1 MAVGATSGIVVG
13 GAVFTLPALYIMGV
27 ENQTNLFQ
35 LFFMFLM
42 KVRMRQ
48 ITFELE
54 QGSTRVDL
62 SDIELEAL
70 TRNVEAFKR
79 LKI

>member
-1 MAVGATSGIVVG
+1 MNLEDVYAVLIVVLG
-13 GAVFTLPALYIMGV
+13 
-27 ENQTNLFQ
+27 LFIILQ
-35 LFFMFLM
+35 FFFMYLM
-42 KVRMRQ
+42 KVRMHQ
-48 ITFELE
+48 LQFEIE
-54 QGSTRVDL
+54 QGSSRVDL

>member
-1 MAVGATSGIVVG
+1 MNLIDVYAAVIIILGIV
-13 GAVFTLPALYIMGV
+13 I
-27 ENQTNLFQ
+27 LFQ
-35 LFFMFLM
+35 IFFIYLM
-42 KVRMRQ
+42 KVRMHQ
-48 ITFELE
+48 LQFEIE
-54 QGSTRVDL
+54 QGSSRVDL

>member
-1 MAVGATSGIVVG
+1 MTTEELY
-13 GAVFTLPALYIMGV
+13 AVFIVLLGV
-27 ENQTNLFQ
+27 VILFQ
-35 LFFMFLM
+35 VFFMYLM
-42 KVRMRQ
+42 RVRMRQ
-48 ITFELE
+48 LQFEME
-54 QGSTRVDL
+54 QGSSRVDL

>member
-1 MAVGATSGIVVG
+1 MTIEEILIVLLGV
-13 GAVFTLPALYIMGV
+13 VVIVELFIMY
-27 ENQTNLFQ
+27 
-35 LFFMFLM
+35 LM
-42 KVRMRQ
+42 RVRMHQ
-48 ITFELE
+48 IQKELE
-54 QGSTRVDL
+54 DSSSRVDL

>member
-1 MAVGATSGIVVG
+1 MTTEEIYWIIIVILG
-13 GAVFTLPALYIMGV
+13 LIILAEVFLLY
-27 ENQTNLFQ
+27 
-35 LFFMFLM
+35 LM

-54 QGSTRVDL
+54 QGSSRVDL

>member
-1 MAVGATSGIVVG
+1 MTTEELYSAVIIILGIV
-13 GAVFTLPALYIMGV
+13 M
-27 ENQTNLFQ
+27 LFQ
-35 LFFMFLM
+35 IFFMYLM
-42 KVRMRQ
+42 RVRMHQ
-48 ITFELE
+48 LQFEIE
-54 QGSTRVDL
+54 QGSSRVDL

>member
-1 MAVGATSGIVVG
+1 MTTEELYMVIIIFLGFVVILQ
-13 GAVFTLPALYIMGV
+13 VFFL
-27 ENQTNLFQ
+27 
-35 LFFMFLM
+35 FLM

-54 QGSTRVDL
+54 QGSSRVDL

>member
-1 MAVGATSGIVVG
+1 
-13 GAVFTLPALYIMGV
+13 
-27 ENQTNLFQ
+27 
-35 LFFMFLM
+35 M
-42 KVRMRQ
+42 KVRMHQLR
-48 ITFELE
+48 FEIE
-54 QGSTRVDL
+54 QGSSRVDL

>member
-1 MAVGATSGIVVG
+1 MTAEE
-13 GAVFTLPALYIMGV
+13 LYSVLIILFGV
-27 ENQTNLFQ
+27 IILFQ
-35 LFFMFLM
+35 VFFMYLM

-48 ITFELE
+48 LQFEIE
-54 QGSTRVDL
+54 QGTSRVDL

>member
-1 MAVGATSGIVVG
+1 MTTEELYMVIIIFLGFVVILQ
-13 GAVFTLPALYIMGV
+13 V
-27 ENQTNLFQ
+27 
-35 LFFMFLM
+35 FFMFLM

-54 QGSTRVDL
+54 QGSSRVDL

>member
-1 MAVGATSGIVVG
+1 MTTEDIYSLLIIGLGIVI
-13 GAVFTLPALYIMGV
+13 FL
-27 ENQTNLFQ
+27 E
-35 LFFMFLM
+35 LFFLYLM

-48 ITFELE
+48 ITFEME
-54 QGSTRVDL
+54 QGSSRVDL

>member
-1 MAVGATSGIVVG
+1 MT
-13 GAVFTLPALYIMGV
+13 TEELYSILIILFGV
-27 ENQTNLFQ
+27 IILFQ
-35 LFFMFLM
+35 VFFMYLM

-48 ITFELE
+48 LQFEIE
-54 QGSTRVDL
+54 QGTSRVDL

>member
-1 MAVGATSGIVVG
+1 MTIEE
-13 GAVFTLPALYIMGV
+13 LYSILIIILGFV
-27 ENQTNLFQ
+27 ILFQ
-35 LFFMFLM
+35 VFFMYLM
-42 KVRMRQ
+42 KVRMHQ
-48 ITFELE
+48 LQFEIE
-54 QGSTRVDL
+54 QGSSRVDL

>member
-1 MAVGATSGIVVG
+1 MNLEDVYAVLIIILG
-13 GAVFTLPALYIMGV
+13 
-27 ENQTNLFQ
+27 LFIILQ
-35 LFFMFLM
+35 FFFMYLM
-42 KVRMRQ
+42 KVRMHQ
-48 ITFELE
+48 LQFEIE
-54 QGSTRVDL
+54 QGSSRVDL

>member
-1 MAVGATSGIVVG
+1 MNTEDLYAVIIIILIFVIVWQ
-13 GAVFTLPALYIMGV
+13 I
-27 ENQTNLFQ
+27 
-35 LFFMFLM
+35 FFMFLM

-48 ITFELE
+48 LTLELE
-54 QGSTRVDL
+54 QGSTQVDL

>member
-1 MAVGATSGIVVG
+1 MTIEEILIVLLGV
-13 GAVFTLPALYIMGV
+13 VVILELFIMY
-27 ENQTNLFQ
+27 
-35 LFFMFLM
+35 LM
-42 KVRMRQ
+42 RVRMHQLQR
-48 ITFELE
+48 ELE
-54 QGSTRVDL
+54 DSSSRVDL

>member
-1 MAVGATSGIVVG
+1 MTTDELYAVII
-13 GAVFTLPALYIMGV
+13 FILGV
-27 ENQTNLFQ
+27 LILFQ
-35 LFFMFLM
+35 VFFMYLM

-48 ITFELE
+48 LQFEIE
-54 QGSTRVDL
+54 QGSSRVDL

>member
-1 MAVGATSGIVVG
+1 MTTEELYAVVIVLLGI
-13 GAVFTLPALYIMGV
+13 LL
-27 ENQTNLFQ
+27 LFQ
-35 LFFMFLM
+35 VFFMYLM

-48 ITFELE
+48 LRFEME
-54 QGSTRVDL
+54 QGSSRVDL

>member
-1 MAVGATSGIVVG
+1 MTTDEIYWIIIVILGIVVLVE
-13 GAVFTLPALYIMGV
+13 VFLLY
-27 ENQTNLFQ
+27 
-35 LFFMFLM
+35 LM

-54 QGSTRVDL
+54 QGSSRVDL

>member
-1 MAVGATSGIVVG
+1 MTIDEILIVLLGV
-13 GAVFTLPALYIMGV
+13 VVMVEFFIMYLMRV
-27 ENQTNLFQ
+27 RIHQ
-35 LFFMFLM
+35 LLNE
-42 KVRMRQ
+42 
-48 ITFELE
+48 IEE
-54 QGSTRVDL
+54 SSSRVDL

>member
-1 MAVGATSGIVVG
+1 MTIEEILIVLLGV
-13 GAVFTLPALYIMGV
+13 VVMMELFIMYLMRV
-27 ENQTNLFQ
+27 RIRQ
-35 LFFMFLM
+35 LQ
-42 KVRMRQ
+42 RE
-48 ITFELE
+48 IEE
-54 QGSTRVDL
+54 SSSRVDL

>member
-1 MAVGATSGIVVG
+1 MTTEELYAVIIVILGIVI
-13 GAVFTLPALYIMGV
+13 F
-27 ENQTNLFQ
+27 FQ
-35 LFFMFLM
+35 IFFMFLM
-42 KVRMRQ
+42 RVRMRQ
-48 ITFELE
+48 IAFELE
-54 QGSTRVDL
+54 QGSSRVDL

>member
-1 MAVGATSGIVVG
+1 MTTEELYAVIIVFLGFLILVE
-13 GAVFTLPALYIMGV
+13 VFLLY
-27 ENQTNLFQ
+27 
-35 LFFMFLM
+35 LM

-54 QGSTRVDL
+54 QGSSRVDL

>member
-1 MAVGATSGIVVG
+1 MTTEELYSAVIIILGIV
-13 GAVFTLPALYIMGV
+13 M
-27 ENQTNLFQ
+27 LFQ
-35 LFFMFLM
+35 IFFMYLM
-42 KVRMRQ
+42 KVRMHQ
-48 ITFELE
+48 LQFELE

>member
-1 MAVGATSGIVVG
+1 MTTEELYTIFILLLGVV
-13 GAVFTLPALYIMGV
+13 I
-27 ENQTNLFQ
+27 LFQ
-35 LFFMFLM
+35 VFFMYLM
-42 KVRMRQ
+42 KVRMHQ
-48 ITFELE
+48 LQFEIE
-54 QGSTRVDL
+54 QGSSRVDL

>member
-1 MAVGATSGIVVG
+1 MTIDEILIVLLGV
-13 GAVFTLPALYIMGV
+13 VVMVELFIMYLMRV
-27 ENQTNLFQ
+27 RIHQ
-35 LFFMFLM
+35 LLNE
-42 KVRMRQ
+42 
-48 ITFELE
+48 IEE
-54 QGSTRVDL
+54 SSSRVDL

>member
-1 MAVGATSGIVVG
+1 MTTEELYMVIIIFLGFVVILQ
-13 GAVFTLPALYIMGV
+13 VFFL
-27 ENQTNLFQ
+27 
-35 LFFMFLM
+35 FLM

-54 QGSTRVDL
+54 QGSSRVDL

-70 TRNVEAFKR
+70 TRNVEAFRR

>member
-1 MAVGATSGIVVG
+1 MTTEELYAVIIV
-13 GAVFTLPALYIMGV
+13 FLGV
-27 ENQTNLFQ
+27 AILLQIL
-35 LFFMFLM
+35 FMFLM

-54 QGSTRVDL
+54 QGSSRVDL

>member
-1 MAVGATSGIVVG
+1 MTTEELYTVIILILGIII
-13 GAVFTLPALYIMGV
+13 F
-27 ENQTNLFQ
+27 FQ
-35 LFFMFLM
+35 VFFMFLM

-48 ITFELE
+48 LCFEIE
-54 QGSTRVDL
+54 QGSSRVDL

>member
-1 MAVGATSGIVVG
+1 MTIEEILIVLLGV
-13 GAVFTLPALYIMGV
+13 VVMVELFIMY
-27 ENQTNLFQ
+27 
-35 LFFMFLM
+35 LM
-42 KVRMRQ
+42 RVRMHQ
-48 ITFELE
+48 LQTELE
-54 QGSTRVDL
+54 ESSSRVDL

>member
-1 MAVGATSGIVVG
+1 MTTEEIYAVLIILLGIV
-13 GAVFTLPALYIMGV
+13 I
-27 ENQTNLFQ
+27 LFQ
-35 LFFMFLM
+35 IFFMYLM
-42 KVRMRQ
+42 KVRMHQ
-48 ITFELE
+48 LKLEIE
-54 QGSTRVDL
+54 QGSSRVDL

>member
-1 MAVGATSGIVVG
+1 MNLEDVYAVLIIVLG
-13 GAVFTLPALYIMGV
+13 
-27 ENQTNLFQ
+27 LFIILQ
-35 LFFMFLM
+35 FFFMYLM
-42 KVRMRQ
+42 KVRMHQ
-48 ITFELE
+48 LQFEIE
-54 QGSTRVDL
+54 QGSSRVDL

>member
-1 MAVGATSGIVVG
+1 MTTEELYAVII
-13 GAVFTLPALYIMGV
+13 FILGV
-27 ENQTNLFQ
+27 LILFQ
-35 LFFMFLM
+35 VFFMYLM
-42 KVRMRQ
+42 RVRMRQ
-48 ITFELE
+48 LQFEME
-54 QGSTRVDL
+54 QGSSRVDL

>member
-1 MAVGATSGIVVG
+1 MTIEEILIV
-13 GAVFTLPALYIMGV
+13 LLGV
-27 ENQTNLFQ
+27 VVIVELFV
-35 LFFMFLM
+35 MYLM
-42 KVRMRQ
+42 RVRMHQLQRE
-48 ITFELE
+48 IEE
-54 QGSTRVDL
+54 SSSRVDL

>member
-1 MAVGATSGIVVG
+1 MTIEEILIVLLGV
-13 GAVFTLPALYIMGV
+13 VVMVEFFIMYLMRV
-27 ENQTNLFQ
+27 RIHQ
-35 LFFMFLM
+35 LLNE
-42 KVRMRQ
+42 
-48 ITFELE
+48 IEE
-54 QGSTRVDL
+54 SSSRVDL

>member
-1 MAVGATSGIVVG
+1 MT
-13 GAVFTLPALYIMGV
+13 TEELYSLLIILFGV
-27 ENQTNLFQ
+27 IILFQ
-35 LFFMFLM
+35 VFFMYLM
-42 KVRMRQ
+42 RVRMRQ
-48 ITFELE
+48 LQFEME
-54 QGSTRVDL
+54 QGSSRVDL

>member
-1 MAVGATSGIVVG
+1 MT
-13 GAVFTLPALYIMGV
+13 TEELYSVLIILFGV
-27 ENQTNLFQ
+27 IILFQ
-35 LFFMFLM
+35 VFFMYLM

-48 ITFELE
+48 LQFEIE
-54 QGSTRVDL
+54 QGSSRVDL

>member
-1 MAVGATSGIVVG
+1 MT
-13 GAVFTLPALYIMGV
+13 TEDLYSILIILLGLIILLQV
-27 ENQTNLFQ
+27 
-35 LFFMFLM
+35 FFMYLM
-42 KVRMRQ
+42 KVRMHPLQ
-48 ITFELE
+48 FEIE
-54 QGSTRVDL
+54 QGSSQVDL

>member
-1 MAVGATSGIVVG
+1 MTTEELYAVII
-13 GAVFTLPALYIMGV
+13 FLLGV
-27 ENQTNLFQ
+27 LILFQ
-35 LFFMFLM
+35 VFFMYLM

-48 ITFELE
+48 LQFEME
-54 QGSTRVDL
+54 QGSSRVDL

>member
-1 MAVGATSGIVVG
+1 MTTEELYAVIIVLLGIVI
-13 GAVFTLPALYIMGV
+13 F
-27 ENQTNLFQ
+27 FQ
-35 LFFMFLM
+35 IFFMYLM

-48 ITFELE
+48 LAFEIE
-54 QGSTRVDL
+54 QGSSRVDL